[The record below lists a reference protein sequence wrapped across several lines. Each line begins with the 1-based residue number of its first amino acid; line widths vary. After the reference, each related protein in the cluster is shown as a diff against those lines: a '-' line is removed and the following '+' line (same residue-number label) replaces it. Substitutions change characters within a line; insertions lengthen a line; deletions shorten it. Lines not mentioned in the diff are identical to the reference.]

1 MREQD
6 VVLEDQARVP
16 ALGGHAQAAACV
28 LKQLAVEGDTAFHIL
43 QAGEGSQE
51 SRLAGSV
58 RTQHCD
64 GLACRCGERDIEP
77 EAVAFDAYGRLER
90 HTPNQRSRRPT
101 RIAIETTRRM
111 RLNVIAASGLV
122 SSAR

>member
-77 EAVAFDAYGRLER
+77 EAVAFCGIER
-90 HTPNQRSRRPT
+90 PHCRANQVSVNVLRNGSAAA
-101 RIAIETTRRM
+101 AIERTPR
-111 RLNVIAASGLV
+111 ASERW
-122 SSAR
+122 A